1 MSLVR
6 GSLRAGRPA
15 HPCASNSRRLQCVAV
30 LYLATALF
38 GTASS
43 GAEPKYQH
51 GISFFHELKYPAD
64 FSHFDYI
71 NAEAPKGGVL
81 VQSTQSDFNTLSLI
95 TDQSVTAP
103 GVNWI
108 YDSLVSYRSEEMSS
122 FYGWLADGLSVADD
136 KRTLFIRLHP
146 RARWHD
152 GVPVTARDV
161 KFTIELIQSSLRF
174 RGFLSWLRS
183 VEILGEREVALRLD
197 GELTVSNI
205 FPLSWFPI
213 LPAHYWEE
221 RDPGQASLEPPLG
234 SGPYKVAEVRQGRQ
248 IRYERVPDYWGRDI
262 AVNKGRFNF
271 DQIRYEVYRDATV
284 AREAFRKGLFDTWF
298 EPDIRYWATG
308 YDIPARD
315 RGWLVMDHLDH
326 REEIGVNRVIA
337 LNNRRERFKDP
348 RVREALTLAVD
359 FEWEN
364 RVLRFGLLDRA
375 LSNFSGEPS
384 LEAQGLPGEDELALL
399 APFRDQLPER
409 LFTEV
414 FEFPRSTGIG
424 RNRASLERARALL
437 AQSGWRVEDGVL
449 VDSRGEPFEI
459 EFLSVDGSD
468 QRTLLPY
475 LATLK
480 LLGISG
486 RIRLVDAAQFVN
498 LRQGFDYDAIIT
510 RNDILAPPIVFLS
523 TFFHSQSASQA
534 QSANAS
540 GIADP
545 IVDAL
550 IAEAV
555 KVTTLEDMA
564 TVCRALDRVLLWGFY
579 QIPLDAIAPFRI
591 VYWNKFGRPERED
604 MAIYKSPFP
613 DGWWYDESK
622 AAQIEISR

>member
-1 MSLVR
+1 MRKS
-6 GSLRAGRPA
+6 AF
-15 HPCASNSRRLQCVAV
+15 NSRLSQRVAV

-43 GAEPKYQH
+43 GAEPNYEH

-71 NAEAPKGGVL
+71 NPDAPKGGVL

-152 GVPVTARDV
+152 GLPITARDV
-161 KFTIELIQSSLRF
+161 KFTLELIQSSIRF
-174 RGFLSWLRS
+174 RGFLSWVRS
-183 VEILGEREVALRLD
+183 VEILGEREIALRLD
-197 GELTVSNI
+197 SQLTVSNI

-221 RDPGQASLEPPLG
+221 RDPARASLEPPLG
-234 SGPYKVAEVRQGRQ
+234 SGPYQVAEVRQGRHV
-248 IRYERVPDYWGRDI
+248 RYERVPDYWGRDI

-284 AREAFRKGLFDTWF
+284 AREAFRKGLFDTWM

-315 RGWLVMDHLDH
+315 KGWLVMDHLDH
-326 REEIGVNRVIA
+326 REEIGINRVIA
-337 LNNRRERFKDP
+337 LNNRRDRFKDP
-348 RVREALTLAVD
+348 RIREALTLAVD

-384 LEAQGLPGEDELALL
+384 LEAQGLPGEGELALL
-399 APFRDQLPER
+399 APFRDQLPKR
-409 LFTEV
+409 LFTTNHRFPMAGGTTIPRRRRSRSADRVTRLLRWIHGNHSTSARLSSAVSLDPFAERIVDPRLPAPATRLEV
-414 FEFPRSTGIG
+414 INHILRQPDRRRHLGAG
-424 RNRASLERARALL
+424 QRAGGHDGPQPCRTSPARARRKV
-437 AQSGWRVEDGVL
+437 GG
-449 VDSRGEPFEI
+449 
-459 EFLSVDGSD
+459 
-468 QRTLLPY
+468 
-475 LATLK
+475 
-480 LLGISG
+480 GI
-486 RIRLVDAAQFVN
+486 RIK
-498 LRQGFDYDAIIT
+498 
-510 RNDILAPPIVFLS
+510 ILA
-523 TFFHSQSASQA
+523 
-534 QSANAS
+534 
-540 GIADP
+540 G
-545 IVDAL
+545 
-550 IAEAV
+550 
-555 KVTTLEDMA
+555 
-564 TVCRALDRVLLWGFY
+564 RACVPVHW
-579 QIPLDAIAPFRI
+579 P
-591 VYWNKFGRPERED
+591 
-604 MAIYKSPFP
+604 S
-613 DGWWYDESK
+613 SC
-622 AAQIEISR
+622 